1 MLPETIDPP
10 TEPDGPE
17 VVRYFTVPGED
28 GDRYRVR
35 ASISPAASA
44 MLVVATSL
52 ADVDSTL
59 DRLLL
64 IELIVTVLVIAGLV
78 ALGLWLVRLGLRP
91 LDAIGDTAAAIA
103 AGDLSRRVSAP
114 TTEPRVGASASR

>member
-1 MLPETIDPP
+1 
-10 TEPDGPE
+10 
-17 VVRYFTVPGED
+17 
-28 GDRYRVR
+28 
-35 ASISPAASA
+35 

-103 AGDLSRRVSAP
+103 AGDLSRRVAP
-114 TTEPRVGASASR
+114 MTEPKWGASASR